1 MTCFA
6 LCLQNFEVLNFSHIK
21 ILMKK
26 NGYFDVTKLII
37 DQINKKDVE
46 RQDIRLNQQ
55 ARILYRSDYR
65 R

>member
-1 MTCFA
+1 
-6 LCLQNFEVLNFSHIK
+6 
-21 ILMKK
+21 MKK
-26 NGYFDVTKLII
+26 NGYFNVTKLII